1 MKYIDFIQQPEIF
14 RLEWEEKLLVSN
26 VFDTVDCQSWTW
38 GGVKDAQDLL
48 SEAPTYKDILDI
60 SMLEAPNFNENTE
73 FHCVIGMYNAIRKS
87 IIEISEIE
95 KNALSGTLSPKEM
108 AAIEKVGGF
117 NEFGSIPQTLS
128 LVPILGM
135 SVEQVRAM
143 PWDYCF
149 SVLAYK
155 KKENDFQKEI
165 FRK

>member
-1 MKYIDFIQQPEIF
+1 MKYIDFLHASESFQIY
-14 RLEWEEKLLVSN
+14 WTEKLRCS
-26 VFDTVDCQSWTW
+26 TVYDPIECQDWTW
-38 GGVKDAQDLL
+38 GKVKDAQDML
-48 SEAPTYKDILDI
+48 SESPTFKDIFEVAKLG
-60 SMLEAPNFNENTE
+60 SPNFNEETD
-73 FHCVIGMYNAIRKS
+73 FHCILGMYKAILIP

-95 KNALSGTLSPKEM
+95 RNALSGTLSPKEM